1 MTEAETLLMRTTVR
15 IPLRTLLLALLGAMV
30 AFALVSA
37 AGARASQLLG
47 TVQLDAPAYT
57 VSEHA
62 GDLKVTITRTSPVGD
77 EWVGYGV
84 RRNDAVP
91 GLDFDPISN
100 TRVHLAPG
108 QTSYSFD
115 VHVYDQH
122 MNTSSVVH
130 AAIYMYGAW
139 PQPLGPVHSARITI
153 LRDDP
158 LDARDNSNPLGL
170 PATPS
175 GNVLYQ
181 APFYIAGP
189 KSEAGIAAAH
199 TTDPTARHEL
209 QFLAAAPNS
218 RRFWYWNEPNPTNL
232 VANYLEWTQR
242 VQPGSVVQLSTYSLV
257 HAGICG
263 LTANHAFAAKY
274 RTWIDDLANAIGN
287 FKVVMYFEVD
297 SVITA
302 GCLTPRE
309 RYVRFHD
316 ELSWAIN
323 RLERDPHL
331 VLYLDGGAADAAG
344 WHTTAAWLQQAGVHQ
359 AQGFFLNS
367 THFDWTTTELHYGQ
381 RIAQALGGVHFVV
394 DTQGGGRGPLKTA
407 DPAKDGNEVLCNPH
421 GRGLGPLSTSTG
433 YQWADAFSWFDEP
446 GMSGGTCRPGAPPIP
461 YFWPAYA
468 EMLVANRVSSVTGP
482 SYPLAHQ
489 GTFVGAEPETENT
502 RAAAGTSRL
511 TGRWDQLPNAAR

>member
-1 MTEAETLLMRTTVR
+1 MRTTVH
-15 IPLRTLLLALLGAMV
+15 IPFRRLLLALLGAMV
-30 AFALVSA
+30 GLALLSGA
-37 AGARASQLLG
+37 SARAIQVLG

-62 GDLKVTITRTSPVGD
+62 GYLKVTITRTNPVGD

-139 PQPLGPVHSARITI
+139 PQPLGAVHSARITI

-158 LDARDNSNPLGL
+158 LDPREDTNPLGL
-170 PATPS
+170 PATPY
-175 GNVLYQ
+175 GNVLYN

-189 KSEAGIAAAH
+189 KSDAGIAAARIA
-199 TTDPTARHEL
+199 DPTAKREL

-218 RRFWYWNEPNPTNL
+218 RRFWYWNEPNPTKL
-232 VANYLEWTQR
+232 VANYLEWTQH
-242 VQPGSVVQLSTYSLV
+242 VQPGTVVQLSTYSLV

-263 LTANHAFAAKY
+263 LTANNGFADRY
-274 RTWIDDLANAIGN
+274 RAWIDHLADAIGN

-297 SVITA
+297 SIITS
-302 GCLTPRE
+302 GCLTPQQRD
-309 RYVRFHD
+309 VRLHD
-316 ELSWAIN
+316 ELAWSVN

-331 VLYLDGGAADAAG
+331 VLYLDGGAADATP
-344 WHTTAAWLQQAGVHQ
+344 WQTTADWLQQAGVHQ

-367 THFDWTTTELHYGQ
+367 THFDWTTRELYYGQ

-407 DPAKDGNEVLCNPH
+407 DPARDGNEVLCNPP

-433 YQWADAFSWFDEP
+433 YKWADAFSWFDEP

-461 YFWPAYA
+461 DFWPAYA
-468 EMLVANRVSSVTGP
+468 EMLVANRVSTVTGP
-482 SYPLAHQ
+482 SYPLTHQ
-489 GTFVGAEPETENT
+489 GTFVDGP
-502 RAAAGTSRL
+502 RAPGRIPPGVSRNQSDAGWQSPALHPR
-511 TGRWDQLPNAAR
+511 ARRR

>member
-1 MTEAETLLMRTTVR
+1 MENRAARPMTEAETHPMRTTVR
-15 IPLRTLLLALLGAMV
+15 IPLRTLLLALLGALIGL
-30 AFALVSA
+30 ALLPG
-37 AGARASQLLG
+37 AGAHASQLLG

-62 GDLKVTITRTSPVGD
+62 GNLKVTIVRTNPSGD

-84 RRNDAVP
+84 RRNNAVP
-91 GLDFDPISN
+91 GVDFDPIPN

-108 QTSYSFD
+108 QTSYSFN

-139 PQPLGPVHSARITI
+139 PQPLGPVHSAGITI

-158 LDARDNSNPLGL
+158 LDPRDNANPLGL
-170 PATPS
+170 PATPY
-175 GNVLYQ
+175 GNVLFD

-189 KSEAGIAAAH
+189 KSDAGIAAAH
-199 TTDPTARHEL
+199 TGDPTSKREL

-257 HAGICG
+257 HGGICG
-263 LTANHAFAAKY
+263 LTANNAFAAKY
-274 RTWIDDLANAIGN
+274 QAWINDLADAIGN
-287 FKVVMYFEVD
+287 FRVVMYFEVD

-302 GCLTPRE
+302 GCLSSSQ

-316 ELSWAIN
+316 ELAWAIN

-331 VLYLDGGAADAAG
+331 VLYLDGGAADAAP
-344 WHTTAAWLQQAGVHQ
+344 WRTTAAWLAQAGVHQ

-367 THFDWTTTELHYGQ
+367 THFDWTTTELSYGQ

-407 DPAKDGNEVLCNPH
+407 NPVKDGNEVLCNPP

-433 YQWADAFSWFDEP
+433 YKWADAFSWFDEP

-461 YFWPAYA
+461 YFWAAYA
-468 EMLVANRVSSVTGP
+468 EMLVANRVTSVTGP
-482 SYPLAHQ
+482 SYPLVRQ
-489 GTFVGAEPETENT
+489 GTFVD
-502 RAAAGTSRL
+502 
-511 TGRWDQLPNAAR
+511 GR